1 MGKKRRGP
9 TLEELLARPWCYY
22 CERDFD
28 DLKILISHQKAKHFK
43 CERCGRRLN
52 TAGGLSVHMSQVH
65 KEQLSAVDNALP
77 NRSGL
82 DVEIFGMEGV
92 PDDVVQSHNQRVIAQ
107 FQQAEAER
115 QAVTGNPPSGTGS
128 GGQPAKRPKLGDVS
142 DLKKRLAEH
151 KAKRAEIAAGGSSG
165 EATPVGAGQTQG
177 PGGYPHSPQTAA
189 AATPQFTYP
198 PPYAGTGSPFP
209 QAASPVY
216 PNFSPG
222 AQAQYPMQHTPTGF
236 TPQPYPVG
244 TAAQSTPP
252 YGTTPPPFAVPPH
265 QQASPLHTAPQT
277 APAFP
282 QRSGSLPA
290 APSLPQRPAFQPPP
304 VNAYQMQQIHMGH
317 PLPNAGL
324 HTAVP
329 DGGRAPGAEAASI
342 SSSVNDLVSGAA
354 KEADQAAA
362 KAAAGAGATTE
373 EKPSKK
379 DKSKPTRLV
388 YSDNET
394 SPEEKMARLSRY
406 AFVPDRRG
414 ETTLEELPAAV
425 VVGTIR
431 ESDKIFDSAQ

>member
-1 MGKKRRGP
+1 M
-9 TLEELLARPWCYY
+9 
-22 CERDFD
+22 
-28 DLKILISHQKAKHFK
+28 
-43 CERCGRRLN
+43 
-52 TAGGLSVHMSQVH
+52 
-65 KEQLSAVDNALP
+65 
-77 NRSGL
+77 
-82 DVEIFGMEGV
+82 
-92 PDDVVQSHNQRVIAQ
+92 
-107 FQQAEAER
+107 
-115 QAVTGNPPSGTGS
+115 
-128 GGQPAKRPKLGDVS
+128 
-142 DLKKRLAEH
+142 
-151 KAKRAEIAAGGSSG
+151 
-165 EATPVGAGQTQG
+165 
-177 PGGYPHSPQTAA
+177 
-189 AATPQFTYP
+189 
-198 PPYAGTGSPFP
+198 
-209 QAASPVY
+209 Y

-222 AQAQYPMQHTPTGF
+222 AQAQYPIQHTPTGY

-244 TAAQSTPP
+244 TAPQATPP
-252 YGTTPPPFAVPPH
+252 YGTTPPPFPLPPH
-265 QQASPLHTAPQT
+265 QQASPSHTVPQT

-317 PLPNAGL
+317 PLPNAGV

-354 KEADQAAA
+354 KEADQATA
-362 KAAAGAGATTE
+362 KAAASAGATTE

-379 DKSKPTRLV
+379 DKGKPTRLV